1 MNYLKHYTKLMRKA
15 EQRGWTKASAP
26 CYVEG
31 HHTFIK
37 AIFGENDRVVYL
49 TAREHFVAHLLLW
62 KACRKR
68 YGVQHKKTA
77 KTGKAL
83 QSMSM
88 NSRFTSNRHVANSHE
103 FEMARTANIESMRGD
118 NHWSRQEGAVSPFI
132 ALNKDPVRAAAI
144 GEINRKREKESW
156 DNGTHPWQ
164 NPVFIESKR
173 QRMVGGQAAAM
184 GSMIKGKLWWTN
196 GEKETRAH
204 ECPGEGW
211 VEGRLPGIDYSHK
224 NPMVGSRNPMARAIY
239 LKHLGTG
246 ELEFFESIADAK
258 RKYKINNINLV
269 LTGHRKSA
277 GGFTAFYA
285 RLEK

>member
-1 MNYLKHYTKLMRKA
+1 MRKA
-15 EQRGWTKASAP
+15 EQRGWTKKSAP
-26 CYVEG
+26 CYVEE
-31 HHTFIK
+31 HHIFIK
-37 AIFGENDRVVYL
+37 AIFGENNRVVYL

-132 ALNKDPVRAAAI
+132 ALNKDPERAKRI
-144 GEINRKREKESW
+144 GEMNGRREKDLWEQ
-156 DNGTHPWQ
+156 GGHRWQ
-164 NPVFIESKR
+164 DPEFIEQNR
-173 QRMVGGQAAAM
+173 QRMVNGQAALM
-184 GSMIKGKLWWTN
+184 GSKVKGKLWWN
-196 GEKETRAH
+196 NKVKQTRAL

-211 VEGRLPGIDYSHK
+211 VRGRLPFSGQY
-224 NPMVGSRNPMARAIY
+224 
-239 LKHLGTG
+239 
-246 ELEFFESIADAK
+246 
-258 RKYKINNINLV
+258 
-269 LTGHRKSA
+269 
-277 GGFTAFYA
+277 GG
-285 RLEK
+285 K